1 LSCIGISTNET
12 LQIQHTTSWRWLI
25 ADAAVEVEDEVTVA
39 EVAEIEV
46 ASEETVVEAA
56 SEEVVAEVEETR
68 QPGSGGKLF
77 LDHPMSEAHTDKLI
91 AMAHF
96 LSLMRLRQG

>member
-1 LSCIGISTNET
+1 VE
-12 LQIQHTTSWRWLI
+12 
-25 ADAAVEVEDEVTVA
+25 VEVEDK
-39 EVAEIEV
+39 
-46 ASEETVVEAA
+46 ETVVEVVAIEVA

-77 LDHPMSEAHTDKLI
+77 FDHPLSEAHTDKLI
-91 AMAHF
+91 VMAHF